1 MQAGDVSY
9 TMSDSSLLK
18 RLTGYT
24 PSTNIKTGIKNFC
37 LWYKNYY
44 KID

>member
-18 RLTGYT
+18 RLTGFVPT
-24 PSTNIKTGIKNFC
+24 TDIKIGIKKFC
-37 LWYKNYY
+37 DWYKDFY
-44 KID
+44 KIN